1 MLSKRLQNVADMV
14 TKGYIVADIGTDHG
28 YVPIYLIKNGI
39 VPKAYAMDINE
50 GPLKIADKN
59 IRLEGLQDK
68 ITTVLSD
75 GMNEMT
81 SEMAESVVIAGMGGD
96 LITDILNRGKNI
108 KGIKE
113 LVLSPH
119 KRVDIVR
126 KYLLDNNWKI
136 TDENMVID
144 NNKFY
149 TILRAVPEKEESE
162 YDETEIMY
170 GRLLLTTKNPV
181 LKKYLEKENK
191 MYEEVLKKV
200 ENSKNE
206 TINGVMN
213 NLKINRKGLEYYD

>member
-1 MLSKRLQNVADMV
+1 MLSKRLQNVANMV

-39 VPKAYAMDINE
+39 VPKAYAVDINE

-144 NNKFY
+144 NNKYY
-149 TILRAVPEKEESE
+149 TILKAVPEREESE
-162 YDETEIMY
+162 YDETELMY
-170 GRLLLTTKNPV
+170 GRLLLLTKNPV
-181 LKKYLEKENK
+181 LKQYLEKENK
-191 MYEEVLKKV
+191 MYKEVLKKV
-200 ENSKNE
+200 KNSKNE
-206 TINGVMN
+206 TKNSVMN

>member
-1 MLSKRLQNVADMV
+1 MLSKRLKNVADMV

-181 LKKYLEKENK
+181 LKQYLEKENK

>member
-50 GPLKIADKN
+50 GPLKIAGKN

-96 LITDILNRGKNI
+96 LITDILNIGKNI

-181 LKKYLEKENK
+181 LKQYLEKENK

>member
-144 NNKFY
+144 NNKYY
-149 TILRAVPEKEESE
+149 TILKAVPEREESE
-162 YDETEIMY
+162 HDEAELMY
-170 GRLLLTTKNPV
+170 GRLLLLTKNPV
-181 LKKYLEKENK
+181 LKQYLEKENK

-206 TINGVMN
+206 TINSVMN

>member
-1 MLSKRLQNVADMV
+1 MLSKRLKNVADMV

-144 NNKFY
+144 NNKYY
-149 TILRAVPEKEESE
+149 TILKAVPEKEESE

>member
-81 SEMAESVVIAGMGGD
+81 SGMAESVVIAGMGGD

-144 NNKFY
+144 NNKYY
-149 TILRAVPEKEESE
+149 TILKAVPEREESE
-162 YDETEIMY
+162 YDEAGLMY
-170 GRLLLTTKNPV
+170 GRLLLLTKNPV
-181 LKKYLEKENK
+181 LKQYLEKENK

-206 TINGVMN
+206 TINSVMN

>member
-81 SEMAESVVIAGMGGD
+81 SGMAESVVIAGMGGD
-96 LITDILNRGKNI
+96 LIIDILNRGKNV

-119 KRVDIVR
+119 KRVDLVR

-136 TDENMVID
+136 TAENMVID
-144 NNKFY
+144 NNKYY
-149 TILRAVPEKEESE
+149 TILKAAPEREESE

-170 GRLLLTTKNPV
+170 GRLLLLKKNPV
-181 LKKYLEKENK
+181 LKQYLEKESK

-200 ENSKNE
+200 KNSKNE
-206 TINGVMN
+206 TKNSVMN

>member
-50 GPLKIADKN
+50 GPLKIAGKN

-144 NNKFY
+144 NNKYY
-149 TILRAVPEKEESE
+149 TILKAVPEREESE
-162 YDETEIMY
+162 YDEAGLMY
-170 GRLLLTTKNPV
+170 GRLLLLTKNPV
-181 LKKYLEKENK
+181 LKQYLEKENK

-206 TINGVMN
+206 TINSVMN

>member
-144 NNKFY
+144 NNKYY

-200 ENSKNE
+200 ENNKNE

>member
-1 MLSKRLQNVADMV
+1 MLSKRLKNVADMV

-59 IRLEGLQDK
+59 ICLEGLQDK

-119 KRVDIVR
+119 RRVDIVR

>member
-1 MLSKRLQNVADMV
+1 MLSKRLKNVADMV

-59 IRLEGLQDK
+59 ICLEGLQDK

-162 YDETEIMY
+162 YDETELMY

>member
-96 LITDILNRGKNI
+96 LITDILNRGKKI

-144 NNKFY
+144 NNKYY
-149 TILRAVPEKEESE
+149 TILKAVPEREESE
-162 YDETEIMY
+162 YDEAELMY
-170 GRLLLTTKNPV
+170 GRLLLLTKNPV
-181 LKKYLEKENK
+181 LKQYLEKENK

-206 TINGVMN
+206 TINSVMN

>member
-144 NNKFY
+144 NNKYY
-149 TILRAVPEKEESE
+149 TILKAVPEREESE
-162 YDETEIMY
+162 YDVAELMY
-170 GRLLLTTKNPV
+170 GRLLLLTKNPV
-181 LKKYLEKENK
+181 LKQYLEKENK

-206 TINGVMN
+206 TINSVMN

>member
-144 NNKFY
+144 NNKYY

>member
-50 GPLKIADKN
+50 GPLKIAGKN

-144 NNKFY
+144 NNKYY
-149 TILRAVPEKEESE
+149 TILKAVPE
-162 YDETEIMY
+162 YDEAELMY
-170 GRLLLTTKNPV
+170 GRLLLLTKNPV
-181 LKKYLEKENK
+181 LKQYLEKENK

-206 TINGVMN
+206 TINSVMN

>member
-59 IRLEGLQDK
+59 ICLEGLQDK

-149 TILRAVPEKEESE
+149 TILRAVSEKEESE

>member
-136 TDENMVID
+136 TGENMVID
-144 NNKFY
+144 NNKYY
-149 TILRAVPEKEESE
+149 TILKAVPEREESE

-170 GRLLLTTKNPV
+170 GRLLLLKKNPI
-181 LKKYLEKENK
+181 LKQYLEKENK

-200 ENSKNE
+200 KNSKNE
-206 TINGVMN
+206 TKNSVMN

>member
-144 NNKFY
+144 NNKYY
-149 TILRAVPEKEESE
+149 TILKAVPEREESG
-162 YDETEIMY
+162 YDEAELMY
-170 GRLLLTTKNPV
+170 GRLLLLTKNPV
-181 LKKYLEKENK
+181 LKQYLEKENK

-206 TINGVMN
+206 TINSVMN
-213 NLKINRKGLEYYD
+213 NLKITRKGLEYYD

>member
-50 GPLKIADKN
+50 GPLKIAGKN

-144 NNKFY
+144 NNKYY
-149 TILRAVPEKEESE
+149 TILKAVPEREES
-162 YDETEIMY
+162 
-170 GRLLLTTKNPV
+170 
-181 LKKYLEKENK
+181 
-191 MYEEVLKKV
+191 
-200 ENSKNE
+200 
-206 TINGVMN
+206 
-213 NLKINRKGLEYYD
+213 

>member
-1 MLSKRLQNVADMV
+1 
-14 TKGYIVADIGTDHG
+14 
-28 YVPIYLIKNGI
+28 
-39 VPKAYAMDINE
+39 
-50 GPLKIADKN
+50 
-59 IRLEGLQDK
+59 
-68 ITTVLSD
+68 
-75 GMNEMT
+75 MT

>member
-1 MLSKRLQNVADMV
+1 MLSKRLKNVADMV

>member
-1 MLSKRLQNVADMV
+1 MLSKRLKNVADMV

-59 IRLEGLQDK
+59 ICLESLQDK

>member
-50 GPLKIADKN
+50 GPLKIAGKN

-181 LKKYLEKENK
+181 LKQYLEKENK

>member
-1 MLSKRLQNVADMV
+1 MLSKRLKNVADMV

-59 IRLEGLQDK
+59 ICLEGLQDK

>member
-1 MLSKRLQNVADMV
+1 MLSKRLKNVADMV

-59 IRLEGLQDK
+59 ICLEGLQDK

-81 SEMAESVVIAGMGGD
+81 SEMAESVFIAGMGGD